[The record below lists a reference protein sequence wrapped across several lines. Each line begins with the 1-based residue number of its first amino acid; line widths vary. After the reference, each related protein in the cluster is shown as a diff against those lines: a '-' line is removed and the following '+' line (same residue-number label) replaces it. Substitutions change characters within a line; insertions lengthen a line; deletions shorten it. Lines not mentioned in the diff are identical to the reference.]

1 MSESADK
8 DERIVPPDAEAGSRL
23 SLGPIEE
30 LNSAMSSPDM
40 RSQDEMQESQEYG
53 RTEPCGN
60 EQAGEELPPSYPPEQ
75 REEAVEAPVEGSW
88 KQTLVMAVAAIV
100 IVALFKTFILQWFAI
115 PSRSMEDT
123 LTVGDRV
130 AVTMYDTDDIER
142 GDIVVFSDPSH
153 WLNVQDPTG
162 IRGALR
168 SALIAMRLL
177 PEDSGHH
184 LIKRVIGMPGDRV
197 AVSGGVLSVNGQ
209 RIDEPYLRP
218 GVSTSTIDF
227 DVTVPEGH
235 LWVMGDNRAN
245 SADSRYHQDDEH
257 GGFVP
262 MENVAGVARAVM
274 WPLNRLHTLSEG
286 TAAFAQVPGPE
297 ATTALPAGVDA
308 GHSAAASASS
318 AAGDAAASFGAAAGS
333 DAAIDS
339 GE

>member
-8 DERIVPPDAEAGSRL
+8 DEQKLPDNDAGRAPSHGAVVEASAAVSPAGLRSEDELQEPQEDGRAEP
-23 SLGPIEE
+23 LGVE
-30 LNSAMSSPDM
+30 
-40 RSQDEMQESQEYG
+40 QD
-53 RTEPCGN
+53 
-60 EQAGEELPPSYPPEQ
+60 AEELPPSYPPEP
-75 REEAVEAPVEGSW
+75 REDDDEEPAKGSW
-88 KQTLVMAVAAIV
+88 KQTFVMVVAAIV

-130 AVTMYDTDDIER
+130 AVTMYDTDQIER
-142 GDIVVFSDPSH
+142 GDVVVFTDPSH

-162 IRGALR
+162 VRGALR
-168 SALIAMRLL
+168 NVLIAVRLL

-197 AVSGGVLSVNGQ
+197 TVSDGVLSVNGQ
-209 RIDEPYLRP
+209 RIEEPYLRP
-218 GVSTSTIDF
+218 GVSTSTMDF
-227 DVTVPEGH
+227 DVTVPEGY

-262 MENVAGVARAVM
+262 MENVVGVGKAVM
-274 WPLNRLHTLSEG
+274 WPLNRIHTLSEG
-286 TAAFAQVPGPE
+286 TEAFAQVPEPGVAVPHE
-297 ATTALPAGVDA
+297 SAT
-308 GHSAAASASS
+308 
-318 AAGDAAASFGAAAGS
+318 
-333 DAAIDS
+333 DS

>member
-1 MSESADK
+1 MSESVDK
-8 DERIVPPDAEAGSRL
+8 DEQMMLPVDPVGRVHSKVPAEDGGVAAPLAGLRSEGELQEPQEDGRAEPLGVEQDA
-23 SLGPIEE
+23 
-30 LNSAMSSPDM
+30 
-40 RSQDEMQESQEYG
+40 
-53 RTEPCGN
+53 
-60 EQAGEELPPSYPPEQ
+60 EELPPSYPPEP
-75 REEAVEAPVEGSW
+75 REDDDDEPAKGSW
-88 KQTLVMAVAAIV
+88 KQTLVMVVAAIV

-130 AVTMYDTDDIER
+130 AVTMYDTDQIER
-142 GDIVVFSDPSH
+142 GDVVVFADPSH

-162 IRGALR
+162 VRGALR
-168 SALIAMRLL
+168 NVLIAVRLL

-197 AVSGGVLSVNGQ
+197 TVSDGVLSVNGQ
-209 RIDEPYLRP
+209 RIEEPYLRP
-218 GVSTSTIDF
+218 GVSTSTMDF
-227 DVTVPEGH
+227 DVTVPEGY

-262 MENVAGVARAVM
+262 MENVVGVGKAVM

-286 TAAFAQVPGPE
+286 TEAFAQVPEPGVAVPHE
-297 ATTALPAGVDA
+297 SAT
-308 GHSAAASASS
+308 
-318 AAGDAAASFGAAAGS
+318 
-333 DAAIDS
+333 DS